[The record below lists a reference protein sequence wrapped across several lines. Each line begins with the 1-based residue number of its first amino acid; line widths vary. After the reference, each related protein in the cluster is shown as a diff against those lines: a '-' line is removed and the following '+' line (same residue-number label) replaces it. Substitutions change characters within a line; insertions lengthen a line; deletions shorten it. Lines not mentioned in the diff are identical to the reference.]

1 MYHLTLDADMEKEAD
16 ILIQEI
22 KISLP
27 FQKQAYAVFFV
38 VLLSLVRGVTYSD
51 EIGIALEAPLA
62 ILAASFCADTYTQE
76 ITGRRS
82 EIQRL
87 YPMKRRIYS
96 VYRRIAIQEVFLL
109 MIAAVGYGLFYLFQH
124 PGINRIGQSGA
135 GNEIRQFLVYFAAI
149 AVTLGFWGLL
159 SNLLACLFRNMWT
172 GIGGCLLL
180 WLITNSSIGDRYFG
194 AWNLFSYT
202 FRKIGDSSDL
212 SWICGKAVCICIG
225 IAATAVLPEII
236 EKRG

>member
-1 MYHLTLDADMEKEAD
+1 MEKEAD

-51 EIGIALEAPLA
+51 EIGIALEAPMA

-87 YPMKRRIYS
+87 YPMKKRIYS

-109 MIAAVGYGLFYLFQH
+109 TIAAAGYGLFYLFQH
-124 PGINRIGQSGA
+124 PGINRIRQSGA
-135 GNEIRQFLVYFAAI
+135 GNEIHQFLVYFAAI

-202 FRKIGDSSDL
+202 FRKVGDSSDL
-212 SWICGKAVCICIG
+212 SWVCGKAVCICIG
-225 IAATAVLPEII
+225 IAAAAVLPEII